1 MAAHPIVLSRT
12 PLLPAEIGNTA
23 WSARALRVPDASA
36 WACASIDLCLLMP
49 LSTDRLNHAVDDRLE
64 AADRRHRDRRWASA
78 ALRED
83 SYRNRRIALE
93 VTGVAEYVQQSG
105 ASPSAMHRLLGAIS
119 ARARHWTSR
128 VSTATW
134 PLPAIM
140 DSDPARRFPAGE
152 LRQRFRER
160 WHAAIRDS
168 AVRHRNLTA
177 LSPWSLVYCRDGQL
191 HCELLSLLVHAD
203 AIYWKPPP
211 LFTPLAASQVTLF
224 RHSLAAAI
232 QQRQALDQIAKPA

>member
-1 MAAHPIVLSRT
+1 MSMQPLVLSRT

-36 WACASIDLCLLMP
+36 WSCVSLDLCLLLPM
-49 LSTDRLNHAVDDRLE
+49 SDARLN
-64 AADRRHRDRRWASA
+64 AAIDEGLHRADQHHRDGRWPSA

-93 VTGVAEYVQQSG
+93 ITGVADYVLEAG
-105 ASPSAMHRLLGAIS
+105 ASLSAMHRLLGAIS
-119 ARARHWTSR
+119 ARAHHWTAHLSN
-128 VSTATW
+128 AAW
-134 PLPAIM
+134 PLPALT
-140 DSDPARRFPAGE
+140 DCDPSRRLPAGE
-152 LRQRFRER
+152 LRQRFRDR
-160 WHAAIRDS
+160 WQAAVTDS
-168 AVRHRNLTA
+168 TVRHRNLTA
-177 LSPWSLVYCRDGQL
+177 LSPWSLVYQRDGQL

-211 LFTPLAASQVTLF
+211 LFTPLTPSQVTEF
-224 RHSLAAAI
+224 RQCLAAAI

>member
-1 MAAHPIVLSRT
+1 MSVQPLVLSRT

-23 WSARALRVPDASA
+23 WSERALRVPVASA
-36 WACASIDLCLLMP
+36 WSCVSLDLCLLMP
-49 LSTDRLNHAVDDRLE
+49 VCDTRINAAVEARLE
-64 AADRRHRDRRWASA
+64 RADQRHHGCRWPSA

-93 VTGVAEYVQQSG
+93 VTGVADYMLEAG
-105 ASPSAMHRLLGAIS
+105 ASLSAMHRLIGAIS
-119 ARARHWTSR
+119 ARARHWTAR
-128 VSTATW
+128 ISTAPW
-134 PLPAIM
+134 PLPAIA
-140 DSDPARRFPAGE
+140 DSDPGRHLPDGE

-160 WHAAIRDS
+160 WRAAVIDS

-177 LSPWSLVYCRDGQL
+177 LSPWSLVYRRDGRL

-211 LFTPLAASQVTLF
+211 LFTPLTPAQVSVF
-224 RHSLAAAI
+224 RQCLAAAI